1 MAALRCPCRPAF
13 YASGPAPSWKDVRGK
28 TVICPRA
35 GLASPKL
42 CIVVDIASATFFP
55 GPPSTKARARTVEG
69 PSIDWATLTT
79 VATVGRSTMGR
90 ASGRFSAPAPSL
102 FCEERL
108 RDRVAF
114 GGESRLS
121 RQPAKLD
128 KTELAQPD
136 FEFWRRA
143 SLMIAAVDCQQGCGF
158 FRSKFHIF
166 VGHRALRVRLPG
178 RGRTGGA

>member
-69 PSIDWATLTT
+69 R
-79 VATVGRSTMGR
+79 RSTGR
-90 ASGRFSAPAPSL
+90 PLRQLRQLGGPLWAVLPVGSPPPRLLYFVKKDCATASPLAVSL
-102 FCEERL
+102 GC
-108 RDRVAF
+108 RD
-114 GGESRLS
+114 SRLS
-121 RQPAKLD
+121 STRPSSRS
-128 KTELAQPD
+128 LASSSGDGP
-136 FEFWRRA
+136 R
-143 SLMIAAVDCQQGCGF
+143 
-158 FRSKFHIF
+158 
-166 VGHRALRVRLPG
+166 
-178 RGRTGGA
+178 